1 MSCKRI
7 GENKYRIVVEL
18 GFDIF
23 GKRKRKTEIF
33 NGNYKDATLREAEL
47 IKKYYHK
54 GERIIINDLTFEEYS
69 NIFLKKY
76 CLDNVSNVT
85 IKSYKQL
92 LSKINPLIGDIK
104 LKKINTYTLDS
115 LYHRLK
121 KGEIKSTRN
130 PETLLH
136 YYRLI
141 NVMFAQA
148 VKWQLVDN
156 NPNQNTIKPKRMK
169 SERNFYDIHQI
180 KKLYQ
185 CLQNENIKYKALI
198 TLAVDSG
205 ARRSEICALKWN
217 DIDFNNRTML
227 IDNSLKVVN
236 GVVDEEGIKN
246 SYSCREITLSNY
258 CIDILKEYK
267 KWQDEYKKKNKSRWI
282 NENRVFTSI
291 NGTHIHPDTCTDIL
305 NKIIKKY
312 NLPKITFHDL
322 RHSSTSMLIHSGVDI
337 KLVSERLGHSNTNTT
352 MNIYTHTYKG
362 DKYKSAD
369 AIDNIMDDIS

>member
-23 GKRKRKTEIF
+23 EKRKRKTENF

-121 KGEIKSTRN
+121 KAK
-130 PETLLH
+130 
-136 YYRLI
+136 
-141 NVMFAQA
+141 
-148 VKWQLVDN
+148 
-156 NPNQNTIKPKRMK
+156 
-169 SERNFYDIHQI
+169 
-180 KKLYQ
+180 
-185 CLQNENIKYKALI
+185 
-198 TLAVDSG
+198 
-205 ARRSEICALKWN
+205 
-217 DIDFNNRTML
+217 
-227 IDNSLKVVN
+227 
-236 GVVDEEGIKN
+236 
-246 SYSCREITLSNY
+246 
-258 CIDILKEYK
+258 
-267 KWQDEYKKKNKSRWI
+267 
-282 NENRVFTSI
+282 
-291 NGTHIHPDTCTDIL
+291 
-305 NKIIKKY
+305 
-312 NLPKITFHDL
+312 
-322 RHSSTSMLIHSGVDI
+322 
-337 KLVSERLGHSNTNTT
+337 
-352 MNIYTHTYKG
+352 
-362 DKYKSAD
+362 
-369 AIDNIMDDIS
+369 